1 MKVNNKSKLLAVL
14 ITVVMVTALF
24 TITSISASAMNIYI
38 QLDVELSDDI
48 TYALDVEPNEN
59 IGNIKRMIYEETG
72 IAIAD
77 QTLIFA
83 GKILENDKALSDYNI
98 QKNST
103 VHLYVDYFEPAVV
116 EFVGYQVNLG
126 GDISMKYYV
135 KSHEAAVMQ
144 EMIWVKVDFLG
155 QTTEIR
161 ESTYV
166 AEQDAYVF
174 TFDGINPQC
183 LGDDIDAELYIFETK
198 QDEKLDYSVED
209 NLNGIYDEADVKTKQ
224 LIDDLRAYGK
234 AAEAYTGRASMDG
247 DYAVREIP
255 VPVSSISLEDS
266 SGKVSL
272 HSVSVRT
279 GSLNYMILK
288 FSFDEGVPH
297 ELDVKIHEKAIADAY
312 LDGKFYVVV
321 SEPISPEDFH
331 QKMHITYNED
341 FIYDDGLINALV
353 SINDYCAEILKDTK
367 GDEGNYDAKTESIAQ
382 ALYNYGLSAHI
393 VKGNHKGGDGTETCT
408 HGKACEVCGEYYGA
422 INPDNHASDAYTYT
436 DNYKQSTH
444 IKVHE
449 CGVVIDDGEK
459 HTFVDGEC
467 ICGSGQVQMGAIT
480 IYPWETS
487 DGEREEGVFNSG
499 DQIKV
504 ENYYRVENNSA
515 VFVSDGLG
523 NWTASDSVLW
533 NASYNNA
540 FVAWYPTSAYYE
552 TFTIPTVQN
561 SKELLAAA
569 DWMTA
574 STDDVTKPID
584 SKLNLTFYHR
594 LAKLTVV
601 IRSDSVGGTI
611 ANATIYSKDGA
622 LVAIIPFDNQNGSY
636 TAIVNPATYT
646 ADDTFFSVTVGE
658 KTYNVSSEDLTLSA
672 GVHTTVTVLLTEDGK
687 AHLVCADKCAE
698 FIDGRCSLCGFD
710 CYHVF
715 DSQTGK
721 CSSCEKFIAAASVT
735 TADASPDVTYF
746 QDLSTACLSAT
757 NGSTVTMLKH
767 NSSKNLE
774 FSADNITLDLN
785 GFSTNAYISN
795 IASNVTVKG
804 DGYVNGQVSL
814 QAGGCL
820 TILGGHYQNV
830 TVAGGEITVYGGTF
844 KAIYISNR
852 YYTSL
857 YEILPEGYSFYDKNG
872 DVIGEDQISESGL
885 YYYYSQTLTV
895 RKTADTSDK

>member
-72 IAIAD
+72 IDIAD

-103 VHLYVDYFEPAVV
+103 VHLYVDYFEPAVA

-135 KSHEAAVMQ
+135 KSYESAVTQ

-166 AEQDAYVF
+166 AEQDVYVF

-209 NLNGIYDEADVKTKQ
+209 NLNGIYDEADAKTKQ

-234 AAEAYTGRASMDG
+234 ASEAYTGRTSMDG

-266 SGKVSL
+266 SSKVSL
-272 HSVSVRT
+272 HSVSVRA
-279 GSLNYMILK
+279 GSLNYMIFK
-288 FSFDEGVPH
+288 FSFDEGDPH
-297 ELDVKIHEKAIADAY
+297 ELDVKIHGKTIVDEY
-312 LDGKFYVVV
+312 LDGEFYVVV
-321 SEPISPEDFH
+321 SESISPEDFH

-393 VKGNHKGGDGTETCT
+393 VKGDHVGGDGTESCT
-408 HGKACEVCGEYYGA
+408 HGKACEVCGEYYGE
-422 INPDNHASDAYTYT
+422 INPDNHESDVYIYT
-436 DNYKQSTH
+436 DNYEQSTH

-449 CGVVIDDGEK
+449 CGVVIDESEE
-459 HTFVDGEC
+459 HT
-467 ICGSGQVQMGAIT
+467 
-480 IYPWETS
+480 
-487 DGEREEGVFNSG
+487 
-499 DQIKV
+499 
-504 ENYYRVENNSA
+504 
-515 VFVSDGLG
+515 
-523 NWTASDSVLW
+523 
-533 NASYNNA
+533 
-540 FVAWYPTSAYYE
+540 
-552 TFTIPTVQN
+552 
-561 SKELLAAA
+561 
-569 DWMTA
+569 
-574 STDDVTKPID
+574 
-584 SKLNLTFYHR
+584 
-594 LAKLTVV
+594 
-601 IRSDSVGGTI
+601 
-611 ANATIYSKDGA
+611 
-622 LVAIIPFDNQNGSY
+622 
-636 TAIVNPATYT
+636 
-646 ADDTFFSVTVGE
+646 
-658 KTYNVSSEDLTLSA
+658 
-672 GVHTTVTVLLTEDGK
+672 
-687 AHLVCADKCAE
+687 
-698 FIDGRCSLCGFD
+698 
-710 CYHVF
+710 F

-721 CSSCEKFIAAASVT
+721 CSSCEKLMAAASVT
-735 TADASPDVTYF
+735 TADVSPTVTYF
-746 QDLSTACLSAT
+746 QDLSVACLSAT

-774 FSADNITLDLN
+774 FAADNITLDLN
-785 GFSTNAYISN
+785 GFSTNASISN
-795 IASNVTVKG
+795 IMSNVTIKG
-804 DGYVNGQVSL
+804 NGYVNGQVSL
-814 QAGGCL
+814 QEGGCL
-820 TILGGHYQNV
+820 TILGGNYQNV

-852 YYTSL
+852 CYTAL
-857 YEILPEGYSFYDKNG
+857 HQILPEGYSFYDKNG
-872 DVIGEDQISESGL
+872 NVIGEDQIIESSL
-885 YYYYSQTLTV
+885 YYYYTQTLTV
-895 RKTADTSDK
+895 SKSADVSD